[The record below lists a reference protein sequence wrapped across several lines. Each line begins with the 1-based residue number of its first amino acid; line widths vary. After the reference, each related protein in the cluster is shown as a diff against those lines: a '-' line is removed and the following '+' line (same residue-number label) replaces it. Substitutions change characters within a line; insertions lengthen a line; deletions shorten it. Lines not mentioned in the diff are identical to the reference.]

1 MVPSNHGLPSAIMR
15 FTTPQDTGNRMLHHK
30 RIECTAL
37 YIGVPNVNG
46 RDGGHPPFRVVR
58 IRLSVMPCGVVT
70 VVDALHIVADAE
82 DFPMVAVNREGKER
96 HNGIPHNKKRDAG
109 GVPGW
114 GLVCLHGDR
123 LSGLSGQRSI
133 R

>member
-15 FTTPQDTGNRMLHHK
+15 FTTPQDTGNRMLHHR

-37 YIGVPNVNG
+37 YIGVPNVND

-82 DFPMVAVNREGKER
+82 DFPMVIVNREGKDIAMEFR
-96 HNGIPHNKKRDAG
+96 MTRREMLAGCLAGAGFACLSQVFARETMNK
-109 GVPGW
+109 P
-114 GLVCLHGDR
+114 
-123 LSGLSGQRSI
+123 
-133 R
+133 